1 MITTAFYNFKGGAGK
16 TTATYHAAAA
26 LAIQGKK
33 VLVLDTDP
41 QGHTSLLLGV
51 QPAPALHDWLVRSQ
65 TTFQSVANVVPRENY
80 TPEDG
85 HHGTDGMLVVVP
97 GDAESSFIPM
107 KQRNALILHNRLQS
121 ISQHF
126 DYCLIDTPPTP
137 SLMSVL
143 TYSAIDAV
151 LYTTM
156 CEELHINGL
165 MRAFEARLEA
175 DGFRAQRNASPIHV
189 MGIQPVNFRGRT
201 LEHREQY
208 EWLVSKF
215 GQDLVW
221 KPIPQSIFWAEATR
235 ERKPVFAYAP
245 ESKATESA
253 YEFVTR
259 FEESLSKV
267 QV

>member
-1 MITTAFYNFKGGAGK
+1 MITVAFYNFKGGAGK
-16 TTATYHAAAA
+16 TTATHHAATA
-26 LAIQGKK
+26 LAIQGNR

-51 QPAPALHDWLVRSQ
+51 QPAPSLHDWLVRPQ
-65 TTFQSVANVVPRENY
+65 TKFQNVVTVVPRENY
-80 TPEDG
+80 TPENVE
-85 HHGTDGMLVVVP
+85 HHKEGMLAVIP

-107 KQRNALILHNRLQS
+107 KQRDALFMYKRLKA

-156 CEELHINGL
+156 CEELHVNGL

-175 DGFRAQRNASPIHV
+175 DGFRAQRNAKPIHV
-189 MGIQPVNFRGRT
+189 MGIQPINFRGRT
-201 LEHREQY
+201 LEHNEQF
-208 EWLVSKF
+208 EWLTGKF
-215 GQDLVW
+215 GVSMVW
-221 KPIPQSIFWAEATR
+221 EPIPQSIFWAEATR
-235 ERKPVFAYAP
+235 ERKPVFTYAP
-245 ESKATESA
+245 DSKAAQSA
-253 YEFVTR
+253 YKFVQH
-259 FEESLSKV
+259 FASSLNKV
-267 QV
+267 VV